1 VSPTPLAAGLVAL
14 AALASTL
21 VPVPVAA
28 AAMAVVLVASFVDAW
43 VVRRPP
49 SVRRTVPPILSRG
62 VAASLTLDLDG
73 DEAGSVSIHQPAGPH
88 LEVTPGTGAGS
99 LRAEIVARRRG
110 AHELAPPATRTTGP
124 LGLGRWYHRGGDAQ
138 TIVVYPDL
146 PGARRIALDVRHGRF
161 AEEGTR
167 TRGPL
172 GLGTDFESIRE
183 YRPDDDIRQV
193 NWRAT
198 ARMGSPMSNQY
209 RVERD
214 REVVCLV
221 DAGRLMA
228 APLADRSRLDAAVD
242 VVAAMAAV
250 AEEVGDRIGVIAFAD
265 RVLARMPPRRKGTAS
280 VLQAVYD
287 LEPLPVDADYEL
299 AFRSVARSRRAF
311 VLVLTDLLD
320 RSAGA
325 PLERALPLLVR
336 HHEVAV
342 ASATDE
348 SLIDLLDTPASTLDE
363 ALRTAVAVDLLDE
376 RQALAARLEHAGA
389 TVVEASPQ
397 TLAWRCVGAYV
408 RSRRRARL

>member
-1 VSPTPLAAGLVAL
+1 VSPTPLAAALVAL
-14 AALASTL
+14 AALAATL
-21 VPVPVAA
+21 IPVPAA
-28 AAMAVVLVASFVDAW
+28 ITGMAAVLLASAVDAW
-43 VVRRPP
+43 MVRRAP

-62 VAASLTLDLDG
+62 VAAPLTVTLDGPARPVRL
-73 DEAGSVSIHQPAGPH
+73 HQPVGPH
-88 LEVTPGTGAGS
+88 LEVTPPTGIGS
-99 LRAEIVARRRG
+99 LQAEIVARRRG
-110 AHELAPPATRTTGP
+110 THELGRPVTRTTGP
-124 LGLGRWYHRGGDAQ
+124 LGLGRWHHEAGTGE
-138 TIVVYPDL
+138 TVVVYPDL
-146 PGARRIALDVRHGRF
+146 PAARRIALDVRHGRF
-161 AEEGTR
+161 TEEGTR

-198 ARMGSPMSNQY
+198 ARTGSPMSNQY

-214 REVVCLV
+214 REVICVV
-221 DAGRLMA
+221 DAGRLMS

-250 AEEVGDRIGVIAFAD
+250 AEEVGDRIGVVAFAD
-265 RVLARMPPRRKGTAS
+265 RVLARVPPRRKGAAA
-280 VLQAVYD
+280 VLQAVHD

-325 PLERALPLLVR
+325 PLERALPALAR

-342 ASATDE
+342 ASAEDE
-348 SLIDLLDTPASTLDE
+348 GLIALLDTPAATLDE
-363 ALRTAVAVDLLDE
+363 ALRTAVAVDLLHE
-376 RQALAARLEHAGA
+376 RRALATRLEHAGA
-389 TVVEASPQ
+389 TVVEAPAPV
-397 TLAWRCVGAYV
+397 LAWRCVGAYL
-408 RSRRRARL
+408 RTRRRARL